1 VSITRRWLRLGWLGA
16 VVVLLA
22 GLLAGLRAHTPGA
35 NITWNREVSRIVYER
50 CASCHRPGGTAF
62 SLMTYQDA
70 RPHAAA
76 IKDAVLSRRMPPWGA
91 VKGFGDFRDDQGLTQ
106 EQIELITD
114 WVEGSTPRGNN
125 PNMLPA
131 PPKFDSS
138 SPRTPPPPKG
148 VVVSGDVTIDHAIR
162 LDGLLPEKVPDGA
175 SMQII
180 ARLPNG
186 SVAPLLWLYEYRDSY
201 RHPFLFRRPIDLPP
215 GTMIRGVQPGTRLL
229 LMSDQR
235 AKSR

>member
-1 VSITRRWLRLGWLGA
+1 VSITGRWLPLRRLYA
-16 VVVLLA
+16 AVVLLA
-22 GLLAGLRAHTPGA
+22 GLSTELRAHNPGA

-62 SLMTYQDA
+62 SLMAYQEA
-70 RPHAAA
+70 QPRAPA
-76 IKDAVLSRRMPPWGA
+76 IKEAVLSRRMPPWGA
-91 VKGFGDFRDDQGLTQ
+91 VKGFGDFRNDQGLTQ

-114 WVEGSTPRGNN
+114 WVEGGAPRGNN
-125 PNMLPA
+125 PNALPA

-138 SPRTPPPPKG
+138 SPRALPPKG
-148 VVVSGDVTIDHAIR
+148 VVVSGDVTIDHAIT

-186 SVAPLLWLYEYRDSY
+186 SIAPLLWLYEYRDIY
-201 RHPFLFRRPIDLPP
+201 RHPFLFRRPIELPP
-215 GTMIRGVQPGTRLL
+215 GTMIRGVQPGARLL
-229 LMSDQR
+229 LMSEQR
-235 AKSR
+235 AKPR

>member
-1 VSITRRWLRLGWLGA
+1 VSITHRWLHLSRVYA

-22 GLLAGLRAHTPGA
+22 GLSTGLRAHNPGA

-76 IKDAVLSRRMPPWGA
+76 INDAVLSRRMPPWGA
-91 VKGFGDFRDDQGLTQ
+91 VKGFGDFRNDQGLTQ

-114 WVEGSTPRGNN
+114 WIEGGTPRGNN
-125 PNMLPA
+125 PNALPA

-138 SPRTPPPPKG
+138 SARTLSPKG
-148 VVVSGDVTIDHAIR
+148 VVVSGDVTIDHALT

-186 SVAPLLWLYEYRDSY
+186 SIAPLLWLYEYRNSY
-201 RHPFLFRRPIDLPP
+201 RHPFLFRRPIKLPP
-215 GTMIRGVQPGTRLL
+215 GTMIRGVQPGARLL
-229 LMSDQR
+229 LMSDQG

>member
-1 VSITRRWLRLGWLGA
+1 MLSSDFRASLWTMKIATYNVNGVNGRLPRLVDWLRTTEPTIACLQELK
-16 VVVLLA
+16 
-22 GLLAGLRAHTPGA
+22 TDDSKFP
-35 NITWNREVSRIVYER
+35 
-50 CASCHRPGGTAF
+50 
-62 SLMTYQDA
+62 
-70 RPHAAA
+70 AAA
-76 IKDAVLSRRMPPWGA
+76 IKEAVLSRRMPPWGA

-114 WVEGSTPRGNN
+114 WVEGSTARGNN

-138 SPRTPPPPKG
+138 SPRTLPPPKG
-148 VVVSGDVTIDHAIR
+148 LVVSGDVTIDHAIR

-175 SMQII
+175 TMQII

-186 SVAPLLWLYEYRDSY
+186 RIAPLLWLYEYRDSY

-229 LMSDQR
+229 LMSEER

>member
-1 VSITRRWLRLGWLGA
+1 
-16 VVVLLA
+16 
-22 GLLAGLRAHTPGA
+22 
-35 NITWNREVSRIVYER
+35 
-50 CASCHRPGGTAF
+50 
-62 SLMTYQDA
+62 MTYQDA

-76 IKDAVLSRRMPPWGA
+76 IKEAVLSRRMPPWGA

-131 PPKFDSS
+131 PPKFDTS
-138 SPRTPPPPKG
+138 SPRIRPAKG

-162 LDGLLPEKVPDGA
+162 LDGLLPEKVPEGA

-186 SVAPLLWLYEYRDSY
+186 SIAPLLWLYEYRDSY
-201 RHPFLFRRPIDLPP
+201 RHPFLFRRPIELPP
-215 GTMIRGVQPGTRLL
+215 GTMIRGVQLGTRVL

>member
-1 VSITRRWLRLGWLGA
+1 MSITGRWLALRRVCA
-16 VVVLLA
+16 AVVLLA
-22 GLLAGLRAHTPGA
+22 GLSTGLRAHNPGA

-62 SLMTYQDA
+62 SLMAYQEA
-70 RPHAAA
+70 QPRAAA
-76 IKDAVLSRRMPPWGA
+76 IKEAVLSRRMPPWGA
-91 VKGFGDFRDDQGLTQ
+91 VKGFGDFRNDQGLTQ

-114 WVEGSTPRGNN
+114 WVEGDTPRGNN
-125 PNMLPA
+125 PNALPA

-138 SPRTPPPPKG
+138 SPRALPPRG
-148 VVVSGDVTIDHAIR
+148 VVVSGDVTIDRAIT

-186 SVAPLLWLYEYRDSY
+186 SIAPLLWLYEYRDSY
-201 RHPFLFRRPIDLPP
+201 RHPFLFRRPIELPP
-215 GTMIRGVQPGTRLL
+215 GTMIRGVQPGARLL
-229 LMSDQR
+229 LMSGQR
-235 AKSR
+235 AKLR